1 VRKASVLLLVVLV
14 VAVIALM
21 PVGVQAQGG
30 TGPHSPEQSID
41 SAEGVNVRPEVI
53 LGPALVGVATP
64 GGAQVTFEMPAVGHH
79 TTFHLTPLSAA
90 GQGWLILPPQWT
102 VTQVPDN
109 CHGSG
114 WNSLTCDGDADI
126 VVDVL
131 VTGPYDVLYIGGGWR
146 GPMTRWCAPW
156 SYWPQVCEA

>member
-1 VRKASVLLLVVLV
+1 MRTRVLV
-14 VAVIALM
+14 VVIIAIIALM

-30 TGPHSPEQSID
+30 PGPHSPEQSID

-64 GGAQVTFEMPAVGHH
+64 GGAHVTFEMPAPGERV
-79 TTFHLTPLSAA
+79 TFHLTPLNAN
-90 GQGWLILPPQWT
+90 GQGWLFLPSGWAMIDLPP
-102 VTQVPDN
+102 N
-109 CHGSG
+109 CHGVG
-114 WNSLTCDGDADI
+114 WNSLTCDGDANI
-126 VVDVL
+126 VVDVA
-131 VTGPYDVLYIGGGWR
+131 VASPYDVLYIGGGWR